1 MSNQL
6 IDSLIKKIPLDSMM
20 LNEKHIRR
28 VQECLLWTLYKRV
41 AGDVVELGCNRG
53 NMAIY
58 TQSILRAK
66 SANKSLHVYDSFEG
80 LPPHSAMDES
90 PERSASGGDL
100 GASVQELLDYFN
112 RYNVPIPIIHKGWFK
127 DQKYPD
133 KISFAFLDGD
143 FYQSILDSWEAV
155 YPRLTEGAIVCVHDY
170 GFPPLVGVQKACDE
184 FLADK
189 PHIMYWD
196 DYVAIYHF

>member
-1 MSNQL
+1 MSK
-6 IDSLIKKIPLDSMM
+6 IIIESLLNKIPLDTMM
-20 LNEKHIRR
+20 LVERHIYT

-41 AGDVVELGCNRG
+41 SGDVVELGCNRG

-90 PERSASGGDL
+90 PDRTAKKGDL
-100 GASVQELLDYFN
+100 GATVQELLDFFE
-112 RYNVPIPIIHKGWFK
+112 RYNVPCPLIHKGWFK

-155 YPRLTEGAIVCVHDY
+155 YPRLSDGAIVCVHDY
-170 GFPPLVGVQKACDE
+170 GFNPLVGVKRACDE

-189 PHIMYWD
+189 PHLMFWD
-196 DYVAIYHF
+196 DYVATYIF

>member
-1 MSNQL
+1 M
-6 IDSLIKKIPLDSMM
+6 IPIIESLINRIPLESDM
-20 LNEKHIRR
+20 LNEKHIRI
-28 VQECLLWTLYKRV
+28 VQECLLWTIYKRV
-41 AGDVVELGCNRG
+41 SGDVVELGCNAG

-66 SANKSLHVYDSFEG
+66 GSSKSLHVYDSFEG
-80 LPPHSAMDES
+80 LPPHTAKDES
-90 PERSASGGDL
+90 PERTAAEGHL
-100 GASVQELLDYFN
+100 GVSVQQLLDFFN

-143 FYQSILDSWEAV
+143 FYQSLLDSWEV
-155 YPRLTEGAIVCVHDY
+155 IYPRLQDGAIVCVHDY

-189 PHIMYWD
+189 PHLMFWD
-196 DYVAIYHF
+196 DYVAIYIF